1 MKTYRVN
8 TARAAADNSSSS
20 SGGGGGGGSGHS
32 NALSLPPSINLYS
45 DADRSGGGVG
55 SGGLNIAGISMAKKF
70 GKVVRYRTSV
80 VSRKEKLEEKERL
93 I

>member
-20 SGGGGGGGSGHS
+20 SGGVGGGGSGHS

-45 DADRSGGGVG
+45 DADRSGGVG